1 MIVRIVT
8 QLSASFFISDALMC
22 YNVNM
27 YITKNPFCCY
37 DLYAKSF
44 VRNLIGP
51 PVILN
56 ILSKYS
62 QVRAKVVVVE
72 ILEVWLRRRRVWTE
86 EFMEVLE
93 VEENDV
99 FQILLLLPK
108 GI

>member
-1 MIVRIVT
+1 MHI
-8 QLSASFFISDALMC
+8 D
-22 YNVNM
+22 
-27 YITKNPFCCY
+27 KNPFCRY

-56 ILSKYS
+56 ILSNYS

-72 ILEVWLRRRRVWTE
+72 ILEIWLRRRIRTE

-99 FQILLLLPK
+99 FEILLLKICYRRVPSGFHVEASTNK
-108 GI
+108 CNN

>member
-1 MIVRIVT
+1 
-8 QLSASFFISDALMC
+8 
-22 YNVNM
+22 M

-37 DLYAKSF
+37 DVYAKSF
-44 VRNLIGP
+44 VRNLISP

-56 ILSKYS
+56 ILSNYS

-72 ILEVWLRRRRVWTE
+72 ILEVWLRRRIRTE

-99 FQILLLLPK
+99 FQILLLK
-108 GI
+108 ICYGRVSSEFKVEACTK

>member
-1 MIVRIVT
+1 MHGCVKMLTCILPI
-8 QLSASFFISDALMC
+8 
-22 YNVNM
+22 Y
-27 YITKNPFCCY
+27 PFCW
-37 DLYAKSF
+37 YAKSF

-72 ILEVWLRRRRVWTE
+72 ILEVWLRRRIRTE

-99 FQILLLLPK
+99 F
-108 GI
+108 